1 MNTEFHYKLLK
12 LVNGENIV
20 CSTDDDCSNLRSK
33 ASVFVCDPVLVTP
46 VRVPRGLRIVESY
59 VMTPWISITDEKIFE
74 IATDQILVATDV
86 KEHFKENY
94 ISYIDDTN
102 QQQTEEKTKL
112 EDSIQEMLHSAL
124 NRNTNESVEENEE
137 TNYIIAP
144 GSKSIH

>member
-1 MNTEFHYKLLK
+1 MNNTFHYKLFK

-33 ASVFVCDPVLVTP
+33 TSVFVCDPVLITP
-46 VRVPRGLRIVESY
+46 VRIPRGVRIVETY

-94 ISYIDDTN
+94 ISYVDDTN
-102 QQQTEEKTKL
+102 QQQLEETSKL
-112 EDSIQEMLHSAL
+112 EVSIQDMLQSAL
-124 NRNTNESVEENEE
+124 NRNKNESNEESEE

>member
-112 EDSIQEMLHSAL
+112 EDSVQEMLHSAL